1 MALLCPRAVRLSVLK
16 PLGVLSSPVLRID
29 HSDLQEAIGSLDPLE
44 MILQTGSF
52 CERIWSSA
60 SLSHF
65 ADMNRSGYDVQQVF
79 KADSSYSATL
89 ASA

>member
-1 MALLCPRAVRLSVLK
+1 MALLCPRAVRLSVSK
-16 PLGVLSSPVLRID
+16 PLGVLSSPVLWID
-29 HSDLQEAIGSLDPLE
+29 HPDLQEAVGSAGPLE
-44 MILQTGSF
+44 MIPQIGSL
-52 CERIWSSA
+52 CERLWVSA
-60 SLSHF
+60 SLGHF